1 MLTEGDSIKA
11 LATKSPL
18 TMPILAIGA
27 GGGPLTATTASQ
39 ITSDG
44 VKSVQLEGVGHYAA
58 MEAPDA
64 LSTAILEFLETVDSQ

>member
-11 LATKSPL
+11 LATKNPL

-27 GGGPLTATTASQ
+27 GGGPLTAETASQ
-39 ITSDG
+39 ITSVG

-64 LSTAILEFLETVDSQ
+64 LSIAILDFLVSVDSP